1 VVVPSLSEG
10 FLNTILEARVNSKSV
25 IAFDVGGNKEAIRN
39 KEIGISVSAKGSGK
53 LADGL
58 LTVLNGKKMGAKK
71 IKILFLIDRLLPGGT
86 EKQLLFLTE
95 SLPRA
100 SFEPVIGVL
109 QETEFQKGLKLA
121 TPIVDF
127 GWHGLPIIKTFSL
140 TWKLR
145 KYIKSERFDIVQT
158 HLNEAGIYGGV
169 ALRLIRNRPYLI
181 GTRRD
186 LYHWINEELIEFQ
199 LYRITGKF
207 ADKILVNSGS
217 VFAKCQKLEHV
228 PSEKIVLIQNGVE
241 IDRFNGVSAENAK
254 KKIGLDGHYPV
265 VGVVGNW
272 RPVKGLIPF
281 LDAAYQVFREYPC
294 ALFVLAGFGEQKDEL
309 IKHSQEL
316 GIEGRVILL
325 ESPPNINEVIS
336 ALDIAVQPSLSESF
350 SNVLLE
356 YMAASKA
363 IVATR
368 VGDAEGA
375 IEDGHEGLLVHPG
388 NAEELSEGILFLCRN
403 RSKADEM
410 GKRAREKVERKWQA
424 SKILATYVRFYQEL
438 VERRNGS
445 K

>member
-1 VVVPSLSEG
+1 M
-10 FLNTILEARVNSKSV
+10 
-25 IAFDVGGNKEAIRN
+25 
-39 KEIGISVSAKGSGK
+39 
-53 LADGL
+53 
-58 LTVLNGKKMGAKK
+58 TVLKDKKMGAKK

-86 EKQLLFLTE
+86 EKQLLLLTE
-95 SLPRA
+95 NLPRA

-109 QETEFQKGLKLA
+109 QKTEFQRSLNLA

-127 GWHGLPIIKTFSL
+127 AWHGFPIIKTFSL

-145 KYIKSERFDIVQT
+145 KYIKRERFDIVQT
-158 HLNEAGIYGGV
+158 HLNEAGIYGAF
-169 ALRLIRNRPYLI
+169 ALRLIRNRPFLI

-186 LYHWINEELIEFQ
+186 LYHWIHEELMEFQ
-199 LYRITGKF
+199 LYRFAGKF

-217 VFAKCQKLEHV
+217 VSAKCQELEKV
-228 PSEKIVLIQNGVE
+228 PCEKIVLIHNGVE
-241 IDRFNGVSAENAK
+241 IDRFNGVPAETAK
-254 KKIGLDGHYPV
+254 QKIGLGGHYPV

-281 LDAAYQVFREYPC
+281 LNAAYQVFREYPS
-294 ALFVLAGFGEQKDEL
+294 ALFVLAGFGGQKDEL
-309 IKHSQEL
+309 IKHSEKL
-316 GIEGRVILL
+316 GLENSAIFL
-325 ESPPNINEVIS
+325 ESPPDINEVIS

-388 NAEELSEGILFLCRN
+388 NAEELSEAILFLCRN

-410 GKRAREKVERKWQA
+410 GKRAREKVERKWEA
-424 SKILATYVRFYQEL
+424 SEILATYVRFYQEL
-438 VERRNGS
+438 VERRNGG